1 MKNPVTP
8 GAPILTDAG
17 YPIAPAIFFGIAG
30 PAGLPKEVLDKWD
43 EVMAKVVKSEEFK
56 SLAAARK
63 WTLDF
68 AGHADFTKTV
78 KRDYM
83 AAKTTIADIGM
94 K

>member
-1 MKNPVTP
+1 
-8 GAPILTDAG
+8 
-17 YPIAPAIFFGIAG
+17 
-30 PAGLPKEVLDKWD
+30 
-43 EVMAKVVKSEEFK
+43 MAKVVKTDEFK
-56 SLAAARK
+56 ALASARK

-68 AGHADFTKTV
+68 AGHEAFTKTV